1 MSLDEKKN
9 NSGQLA
15 HNTIALYLRTAL
27 MLVINLYTSRVIL
40 RVLGVD
46 DFAIYSIIGN
56 FVAMFTIA
64 TSTLTVATQ
73 RFITVEIGR
82 GSDEDIRKTF
92 STALSL
98 HLVIAGLLI
107 IVCEI
112 AGLWY
117 INNKMILP
125 ETRVEAAQLVFHCSL
140 IAFIFQFISIP
151 YTSLIIA
158 YEHMDA
164 WAWISIAEVLL
175 KLAGVVILPTLP
187 NGFDYLVWYAVFIV
201 IAAVVVRITYGAYCR
216 WQFPFCS
223 YKWSL
228 DIAQMREMSAFMG
241 WNIFGIGADIVSK
254 QFVTLLL
261 NAFFVLAVNAARG
274 IAIQVENAVGN
285 FTRQISMAFN
295 PQITK
300 SYSIGNYDRLIYL
313 VRLGAKLGFFLYLIV
328 AIPLIAETPAIL
340 SAWLEEYPN
349 YSVTFVRL
357 SLVNNLILSLSY
369 TLDTMIFASGKIRGM
384 QIWTAILLMACFPIS
399 YISFHWGLP
408 PYYCYFATITM
419 TSILLMVKIR
429 IATNLLAES
438 ALGFVRMIL
447 TSCFPATIMAIAL
460 PAIIF
465 FSGICHTS
473 SLANTLIICFIYV
486 IWSLIGI
493 SIVGLNAQERKMAW
507 SFIKKYIPA
516 L

>member
-1 MSLDEKKN
+1 MSLDARKN
-9 NSGQLA
+9 NHGQLA
-15 HNTIALYLRTAL
+15 RNTIALYLRTAL

-82 GSDEDIRKTF
+82 GSEEDIRKTF

-107 IVCEI
+107 IICEI
-112 AGLWY
+112 AGMWY

-125 ETRVEAAQLVFHCSL
+125 ETRVEAAQMVFHCSL

-158 YEHMDA
+158 YEHMGA

-175 KLAGVVILPTLP
+175 KLIGVLILPTLP
-187 NGFDYLVWYAVFIV
+187 NGFDYLVWYSVFIV
-201 IAAVVVRITYGAYCR
+201 IGAIVVRITYGIYCHLK
-216 WQFPFCS
+216 FPHCS
-223 YKWSL
+223 YQWYL
-228 DIAQMREMSAFMG
+228 DRKQTREMSSFMG

-254 QFVTLLL
+254 QFITLLL

-274 IAIQVENAVGN
+274 IAIQVENAVAN

-300 SYSIGNYDRLIYL
+300 SFSNNDYNRLIYL

-340 SAWLEEYPN
+340 SAWLGEYPN
-349 YSVTFVRL
+349 YTVTFVRL
-357 SLVNNLILSLSY
+357 SLINNLIISLSY
-369 TLDTMIFASGKIRGM
+369 TLDTMIFASGRIRGM
-384 QIWTAILLMACFPIS
+384 QIWTALLLIACFPIS
-399 YISFHWGLP
+399 YISFQHGLP
-408 PYYCYFATITM
+408 PYYCYLATITM
-419 TSILLMVKIR
+419 TSILLIVKIR
-429 IATNLLAES
+429 IASNLLSECP
-438 ALGFVRMIL
+438 LGFARMIL
-447 TSCFPATIMAIAL
+447 THCL
-460 PAIIF
+460 PAAILAVAIPAAF
-465 FSGICHTS
+465 HFSGIGQTS
-473 SLANTLIICFIYV
+473 ALTTALLHCIVFVVWSIVIIT
-486 IWSLIGI
+486 
-493 SIVGLNAQERKMAW
+493 IVGLDGNERQTAKQ
-507 SFIKKYIPA
+507 YITNF
-516 L
+516 LCR

>member
-1 MSLDEKKN
+1 MSLDATTHN
-9 NSGQLA
+9 QGRLA
-15 HNTIALYLRTAL
+15 RNTIALYLRTAL

-40 RVLGVD
+40 QVLGVD

-82 GSDEDIRKTF
+82 GSKEDIRRTF

-98 HLVIAGLLI
+98 HLLIAVLLI
-107 IVCEI
+107 IICEI

-125 ETRVEAAQLVFHCSL
+125 AFRVDAAQMVFHCSL

-158 YEHMDA
+158 YEHMGA
-164 WAWISIAEVLL
+164 WAWISIVEVLL
-175 KLAGVVILPTLP
+175 KLVGVLILPTLP

-201 IAAVVVRITYGAYCR
+201 IAAVVVRISYGLYCR
-216 WQFPFCS
+216 WRFPFCS

-228 DIAQMREMSAFMG
+228 DIAQTREMSAFMG

-254 QFVTLLL
+254 QFITLLL
-261 NAFFVLAVNAARG
+261 NAFFALAVNAARG
-274 IAIQVENAVGN
+274 IAIQVENAVAN

-300 SYSIGNYDRLIYL
+300 SYSNGDFNRLIYL

-349 YSVTFVRL
+349 YTVTFVRL
-357 SLVNNLILSLSY
+357 SLVNNLIMSLSY
-369 TLDTMIFASGKIRGM
+369 TLDTMIFASGRIRGM
-384 QIWTAILLMACFPIS
+384 QVWTALLLMLCFPIS
-399 YISFHWGLP
+399 YICFCLGLP
-408 PYYCYFATITM
+408 PYYCYLATISM
-419 TSILLMVKIR
+419 TSILLIIKIW
-429 IATNLLAES
+429 IATNLLSECP
-438 ALGFVRMIL
+438 LGFVRMLLTNCLPAAIL
-447 TSCFPATIMAIAL
+447 AAAL
-460 PAIIF
+460 PTALHFLGIGQTSPLIF
-465 FSGICHTS
+465 ALLQCI
-473 SLANTLIICFIYV
+473 IYV
-486 IWSLIGI
+486 VWSFVTIA
-493 SIVGLNAQERKMAW
+493 IVGLDSKERQMA
-507 SFIKKYIPA
+507 KQYIIRFVCR
-516 L
+516 